1 MKIKTW
7 AMTLRG
13 LTAALG
19 WCLVATVPVAP
30 AHAAGECR
38 DLDTTRWTAD
48 SSPSAQQCLADLALL
63 LDLRSCKP
71 DEALCRSL
79 REWRDLPTGQRV
91 ALASA
96 QVVAARDRLDKAM
109 DTTGFGEA
117 APVLRSIDDFVLR
130 LRDVTVE
137 QVQDAR
143 GGPLATGAAS
153 AWDYDFTAHVV
164 LEGRPGELRLVD
176 LLNREC
182 PVSPQRCT
190 TALRGGAEVV
200 LAVWRVRAVANEL
213 LRERREAFAAHVAL
227 LDERWNA
234 YFASSRAQYPW
245 ELALNSVLF
254 TRGRTVMGLVGPPTE
269 QWSFLHP
276 AVGLRYRSGAE
287 SRYDSALVLE
297 IVGYQR
303 WTWSGSTMSAPRGGA
318 LVAAWTDKNK
328 RDRPALGFIWHMKD
342 NYSIGVM
349 HDSSGAGRKVS
360 LVVSADLAKLFV
372 DPKAARDK
380 LLGR

>member
-1 MKIKTW
+1 MKTHISAT
-7 AMTLRG
+7 TLRG
-13 LTAALG
+13 LSAALG
-19 WCLVATVPVAP
+19 ACLLAIGLVVP

-48 SSPSAQQCLADLALL
+48 SSPSAQQCLADLSLL

-71 DEALCRSL
+71 DDPLCQGL
-79 REWRDLPTGQRV
+79 RAWRDLPTAQRV
-91 ALASA
+91 AAASA
-96 QVVAARDRLDKAM
+96 QAVAARDRLETSI
-109 DTTGFGEA
+109 DTLGFGEA
-117 APVLRSIDDFVLR
+117 ASVLRSIDDFVLR
-130 LRDVTVE
+130 LRDVTVQ
-137 QVQDAR
+137 QVQDPN
-143 GGPLATGAAS
+143 GGPLATGAAA

-182 PVSPQRCT
+182 PVSAQRCT
-190 TALRGGAEVV
+190 WALRGGAEVV

-213 LRERREAFAAHVAL
+213 LRERRDAFAAHVAV
-227 LDERWNA
+227 LDGRWNA
-234 YFASSRAQYPW
+234 YFASARAQYPW
-245 ELALNSVLF
+245 ELALNSALF
-254 TRGRTVMGLVGPPTE
+254 TRGRKLMGLVGPPTE

-303 WTWSGSTMSAPRGGA
+303 WTWNGSTMSSPRGGS

-328 RDRPALGFIWHMKD
+328 RDRPALGFIWHMQD
-342 NYSIGVM
+342 SYSIGLM
-349 HDSSGAGRKVS
+349 HDSSGAGRKLT